1 MNALSPIIRVFAFVR
16 KELFGALRQP
26 RLVLSLVLGPFLILA
41 LFGLGFQGSGSY
53 TTILVVPDRAG
64 VSTKLSDYNQVLQG
78 TFNLIG
84 VTKDQKTAMNQLNN
98 GDTQVVIV
106 VPATA
111 LDDIYN
117 GKNAKFP
124 VYYRDL
130 NPTQSNYIEFST
142 YVYATEFDHIILEQA
157 LATSKPS
164 QSQFQAY
171 INQMNNSTNQLQND
185 MRTGNAVD
193 AKIQIQ
199 EMQTITQLA
208 QGTVNSVV
216 VPGNGSSS
224 NAQANLLGGEVSNT
238 ILQNGLGATKND
250 LSNINSKLNAISSG
264 LNSGDLNSA
273 QQQSNLASVRQSN
286 QDLTQRVNKI
296 EAIPPE
302 VMVTPVLADAHDL
315 ASTTPSY
322 INFYGPAV
330 IILLLQHI
338 GITLSSLSNV
348 RDRLIGAIEVFRVAP
363 ISPFQILTGKF
374 ISFAVLLLGLGALLI
389 VLITQVLGVPF
400 INFDS
405 NWILALATLAVTIYA
420 SIGLGFLVA
429 GLSRTESQAVQLSM
443 IILLSS
449 IFFTGFVVPLNNFAH
464 FITYVSYFLPM
475 TFGAENLQRVMLDN
489 HGLDWFSL
497 LVPLAIGTLYLLIG
511 RFLYRRQF
519 NIG

>member
-1 MNALSPIIRVFAFVR
+1 MNFLSPVIRIFAFVR

-41 LFGLGFQGSGSY
+41 LFGLGYMGNGSY
-53 TTILVVPDRAG
+53 DTILVVPDRQG
-64 VSTKLSDYNQVLQG
+64 VSTKVSDYNQILQG
-78 TFNLIG
+78 TFNLVG
-84 VTKDQKTAMNQLNN
+84 VTKDQKQALDELNA
-98 GDTQVVIV
+98 GQTQVVIV
-106 VPATA
+106 VPADA
-111 LDDIYN
+111 LDTIYN

-130 NPTQSNYIEFST
+130 NPVQSSYIEFST
-142 YVYATEFDHIILEQA
+142 YVYATEFDHVILEQA
-157 LATSKPS
+157 LTASKPS
-164 QSQFQAY
+164 QAQFQTY
-171 INQMNNSTNQLQND
+171 ITQMNSSSTKLQSD
-185 MRTGNAVD
+185 MQSGNIVD
-193 AKIQIQ
+193 AKVQVQ
-199 EMQTITQLA
+199 EMQTATTLA
-208 QGTVNSVV
+208 QGMVNSIA
-216 VPGNGSSS
+216 VPANGSSS

-238 ILQNGLGATKND
+238 IMQSGVGATKDD
-250 LSNINSKLNAISSG
+250 LTNINSKLTAINNG
-264 LNSGDLNSA
+264 LDSGDLNSA
-273 QQQSNLASVRQSN
+273 QQQNNLASVKQSN

-296 EAIPPE
+296 ESIPPE
-302 VMVTPVLADAHDL
+302 VMVTPVLADAHNL
-315 ASTTPSY
+315 ASTQPSY

-363 ISPFQILTGKF
+363 VSPFQILTGKF
-374 ISFAVLLLGLGALLI
+374 ISFAVMLLALGALLI
-389 VLITQVLGVPF
+389 VLITQALGVPF
-400 INFDS
+400 INFDN
-405 NWILALATLAVTIYA
+405 NWILAAATLAVTIYA

-443 IILLSS
+443 ILLLSS

-464 FITYVSYFLPM
+464 FITYVSYLLPM

-489 HGLDWFSL
+489 NGLDWNTLFI
-497 LVPLAIGTLYLLIG
+497 PLIVGTLYLLIG